1 MIEKVRLTTVLF
13 DMDGVLVDVSR
24 SYRRAIEETVEH
36 FTGRQILPGT
46 IQRYKNAGG
55 FNDDWKLTH
64 AIISDT
70 GMSVPFSRVVSEF
83 QRRYRGDNWD
93 GFIAEEPS
101 LITTTSLDKL
111 CTDGR
116 VLGIVTGRPQD
127 EARWSLN
134 NFGWKRY
141 FPLLVA
147 REKHEGRFKPDPYP
161 LQHALAVLD
170 AAGRHVSPHQCVYV
184 GDTVDDMEA
193 ARAADMWAV
202 GIVPPY
208 IEDAAGQAEILRER
222 GAHHVIFDTNGMTD
236 VVERLHE
243 FITPEAPL
251 ENEA

>member
-1 MIEKVRLTTVLF
+1 MPEKIRLHALLF

-70 GMSVPFSRVVSEF
+70 GMSVPFSRVVTEF

-93 GFIAEEPS
+93 GFIAEEPP
-101 LITTTSLDKL
+101 LIARPTIERL
-111 CTDGR
+111 CDDR
-116 VLGIVTGRPQD
+116 ILGIVTGRPQD
-127 EARWSLN
+127 EARWTLD
-134 NFGWKRY
+134 NFGWKKF

-147 REKHEGRFKPDPYP
+147 RDKHEGRFKPDPFSI
-161 LQHALAVLD
+161 QHALAILD
-170 AAGRHVSPHQCVYV
+170 AAGRRVSPQHCAYI

-193 ARAADMWAV
+193 ARAADMWAI
-202 GIVPPY
+202 GIVPHY
-208 IEDAAGQAEILRER
+208 IEDREAQATILRTR
-222 GAHHVIFDTNGMTD
+222 GAHHVIFDPNELVD
-236 VVERLHE
+236 VVDRLHD
-243 FITPEAPL
+243 ILAPEEPM
-251 ENEA
+251 ESEV